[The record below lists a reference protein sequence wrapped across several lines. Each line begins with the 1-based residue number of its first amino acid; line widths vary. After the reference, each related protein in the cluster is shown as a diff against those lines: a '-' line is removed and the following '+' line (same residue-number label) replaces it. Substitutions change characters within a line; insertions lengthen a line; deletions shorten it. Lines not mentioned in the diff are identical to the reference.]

1 MKRNLGF
8 DEVMIVNPYEPGSN
22 ANQGVRFMRF
32 NGAPPE
38 MGYYAE
44 PPGQYGYYA
53 EPPGQY
59 GYYAEAPHMEGYYAN
74 APEHYGEFAPGYSQA
89 EPVGYIAENYLMGY
103 YGDPYAGAYAEYGP
117 MGYYGYY
124 AEAPH
129 MEGYYA
135 EAPHMEGYYAEAPHM
150 EGYYA
155 EAPHMEGYY
164 AEAPHME
171 GYNGY
176 APRGYYAESPA
187 QAQYAEAPGYAQY
200 AEAGEMPG
208 YANYEPLAETYSQ
221 MGDYGAY
228 GAEYGEDYSGYVRE
242 TEPRYNAGCPMPTN
256 VHGYGDV
263 QAVDGYV
270 RPSTVNPTCG
280 QFTPQP
286 KQSSVVPDGFKPLW

>member
-32 NGAPPE
+32 NAAPPE
-38 MGYYAE
+38 MGYYSE
-44 PPGQYGYYA
+44 PPAQYGYYG
-53 EPPGQY
+53 EPPVQY
-59 GYYAEAPHMEGYYAN
+59 GYYGEPPVQYGYYGEPASDYGYYAN
-74 APEHYGEFAPGYSQA
+74 SPERYGEFAPGYNQA
-89 EPVGYIAENYLMGY
+89 EPVGYIAENYPMGY
-103 YGDPYAGAYAEYGP
+103 YGDPYAMGAYAESEP

-135 EAPHMEGYYAEAPHM
+135 EAPMEGYYAEAPQM
-150 EGYYA
+150 EGCNNCAPMGYYA
-155 EAPHMEGYY
+155 EAPGY
-164 AEAPHME
+164 
-171 GYNGY
+171 
-176 APRGYYAESPA
+176 
-187 QAQYAEAPGYAQY
+187 AQYAEAPGYAQY
-200 AEAGEMPG
+200 AEAREMPG
-208 YANYEPLAETYSQ
+208 YAQYEPLAENYSE

-228 GAEYGEDYSGYVRE
+228 GADYGESYAGYVRE

-256 VHGYGDV
+256 VHGFSEVD
-263 QAVDGYV
+263 AVDGYV

-286 KQSSVVPDGFKPLW
+286 RQSSVIPDGFKPLW